1 MTSVSFFG
9 TGDVESWTKPQPPPQ
24 PNDKFISSAMNTTL
38 NVTGGY
44 GTGGDPQ
51 HFPTDGLNYTAS
63 ATAIV
68 WTGPVIQ
75 RVATII
81 VLMIMALVGN
91 CLIIVVLTCS
101 STKKRFSR
109 VNFFILHLAIGD
121 LLVCVVTMST
131 EIMFV
136 AFGQW
141 VLGEAL
147 CKLIVYGQIVTLAS
161 TTFILT
167 ALSFDRFIAITRPLN
182 VNKNSTTAAKKTI
195 ALAWVLSFLF
205 AVPQLFIFVQEERQA
220 SDGTLKYAC
229 VSQGYSS
236 EWQRKVYV
244 TWLAVYVLVC
254 PSTII
259 SYCYIKIIQT
269 VWRTASGRDH
279 GRELRRTG
287 CKTISRAK
295 VKTIK
300 MTLCII
306 IGFVTCWTP
315 YFVVTLYEVFTGR
328 KLPEVAYVVAETM
341 ALFNST
347 FNPIVYGCFSLN
359 LKQGLIEIF
368 CAEKLK
374 GKTRRRPTPLLT
386 DEVMLTHNRSS
397 QLRSRLQKRLRN
409 KKKRELSI
417 ASKYVRSSNNSAT
430 PAVKLTPEV
439 IELEKRKHTSPEG
452 EENVAKVPRI
462 FINCESNS
470 LESEEKQRVQATIEP
485 KPKAE
490 LVAVTVD
497 YLRVIQNVLEL
508 ESSEFISTFGETT
521 NVNEDRACL
530 DVPGDRPDMTDST
543 DPSYREYES
552 TC

>member
-9 TGDVESWTKPQPPPQ
+9 TGDVDSWTKPPQPPPKTS
-24 PNDKFISSAMNTTL
+24 DKFIPSAMNTTL
-38 NVTGGY
+38 NVTGAGW
-44 GTGGDPQ
+44 DPH
-51 HFPTDGLNYTAS
+51 HFPPDIDGQNFTAS
-63 ATAIV
+63 AGAVV

-81 VLMIMALVGN
+81 VLMIMTLVGN

-101 STKKRFSR
+101 SAKKRFSR

-161 TTFILT
+161 TTFILI
-167 ALSFDRFIAITRPLN
+167 ALSFDRYIAITRPLN
-182 VNKNSTTAAKKTI
+182 INKNSTTAAKKTI
-195 ALAWVLSFLF
+195 ALAWFLAFLF
-205 AVPQLFIFVQEERQA
+205 AVPQLFIFVQVERPA
-220 SDGTLKYAC
+220 PDGTLKYAC

-244 TWLAVYVLVC
+244 TWLAIYVLVC
-254 PSTII
+254 PSSII
-259 SYCYIKIIQT
+259 TYCYIKIIQT
-269 VWRTASGRDH
+269 VWRTASGKDIERD
-279 GRELRRTG
+279 LRRTG

-315 YFVVTLYEVFTGR
+315 YFVVTLYEVFTGS
-328 KLPEVAYVVAETM
+328 KLPEVAYVIAETM

-368 CAEKLK
+368 CPKKMK
-374 GKTRRRPTPLLT
+374 GKKRRKATPLLT
-386 DEVMLTHNRSS
+386 DDVMLTHNRSS
-397 QLRSRLQKRLRN
+397 QLRSRLQKKLRN
-409 KKKRELSI
+409 KKNREMSI
-417 ASKYVRSSNNSAT
+417 ASKYVSST
-430 PAVKLTPEV
+430 PAVKTAPEV
-439 IELEKRKHTSPEG
+439 IELSKRKQSTANG
-452 EENVAKVPRI
+452 ETVAKVPRI
-462 FINCESNS
+462 FINCDSVS
-470 LESEEKQRVQATIEP
+470 QESEDKQRVHQATIEQ
-485 KPKAE
+485 KPRPE
-490 LVAVTVD
+490 VVAVTVD

-508 ESSEFISTFGETT
+508 ESSEFISTFGETHDEGRT
-521 NVNEDRACL
+521 GL
-530 DVPGDRPDMTDST
+530 DVPGTGPDTSDL
-543 DPSYREYES
+543 SYREYES

>member
-1 MTSVSFFG
+1 
-9 TGDVESWTKPQPPPQ
+9 
-24 PNDKFISSAMNTTL
+24 MNSTL
-38 NVTGGY
+38 NATGGY
-44 GTGGDPQ
+44 STNGGDPRN
-51 HFPTDGLNYTAS
+51 FPADIGGLNYTSSAS
-63 ATAIV
+63 AVV
-68 WTGPVIQ
+68 WTAPVIQ

-81 VLMIMALVGN
+81 VLMVMTLVGN
-91 CLIIVVLTCS
+91 CLIIVILTCS

-141 VLGEAL
+141 VLGEAM

-167 ALSFDRFIAITRPLN
+167 ALSFDRYIAITRPLN

-195 ALAWVLSFLF
+195 ALAWFLAFLF

-220 SDGTLKYAC
+220 PDGTLKYAC

-244 TWLAVYVLVC
+244 TWLAIYVLVC

-269 VWRTASGRDH
+269 VWRTASGRDNE
-279 GRELRRTG
+279 RDLRRTG

-315 YFVVTLYEVFTGR
+315 YFVVTLYEVFTGQ

-359 LKQGLIEIF
+359 VKQRLIEIF
-368 CAEKLK
+368 CADKLK
-374 GKTRRRPTPLLT
+374 GKKRRRPTPLLT
-386 DEVMLTHNRSS
+386 DDVLLTHNRSS
-397 QLRSRLQKRLRN
+397 QLRTMLQKKLRN
-409 KKKRELSI
+409 KKNRELSG
-417 ASKYVRSSNNSAT
+417 ASKFTRSSNNSAT
-430 PAVKLTPEV
+430 PAAMLKVTPEV
-439 IELEKRKHTSPEG
+439 IELDKRKQTSSPSEG
-452 EENVAKVPRI
+452 ENVAAKVPKI
-462 FINCESNS
+462 LINCESNS
-470 LESEEKQRVQATIEP
+470 LESDDKHHIQATIEP
-485 KPKAE
+485 KPKE
-490 LVAVTVD
+490 DIVAVTVD

-508 ESSEFISTFGETT
+508 ESSEFISTFADT
-521 NVNEDRACL
+521 NDVTNQIGVCL
-530 DVPGDRPDMTDST
+530 DIPGNGGDNMAASSDS
-543 DPSYREYES
+543 SFREYES